1 MSFKGFL
8 VNKYLKIVANTTAT
22 LSSLLT
28 SNGEIAYDSTLD
40 KAIVRSN
47 SVNDPVVLEARAA
60 TLANKTLTAPALVNA
75 TGSLNAPV
83 ITGGSSSGAAISG
96 ATINTSTIDGDNNTI
111 SDISISSLK
120 TVLGDANEFIAR
132 DGSGAVVSAKVVPA
146 GAVVGTS
153 DSQALSNKTISGG
166 SLTSADIDGSVASN
180 ASRIT
185 LPQATKS
192 VLDALTRKEGT
203 LLYATDQDTVY
214 LDNGSALAP
223 LGGNFVTS
231 SNQNISAGGT
241 AAINLVVGLQMLRVT
256 GSSGPQVMANA
267 PFGSSAPADGVE
279 IQVIGQSDTDTV
291 SLVNS
296 DSAKGCLLNGNVI
309 LGKADA
315 ITLQF
320 DSILDRYCEISR
332 NARN

>member
-47 SVNDPVVLEARAA
+47 SVNDPVVLEARSA

-96 ATINTSTIDGDNNTI
+96 ATITTSTIDGDLNTI
-111 SDISISSLK
+111 QDISISSLK
-120 TVLGDANEFIAR
+120 TNLTDASKFLVR
-132 DGSGAVVSAKVVPA
+132 DASGIVVSNTKAVPA

-180 ASRIT
+180 TSRIT
-185 LPQATKS
+185 LPQAAKS
-192 VLDALTRKEGT
+192 VLDALTRKEAT

-214 LDNGSALAP
+214 LDNGSALSP
-223 LGGNFVTS
+223 IGGNFVTY

-241 AAINLVVGLQMLRVT
+241 AAISLVVGLQMLRVT
-256 GSSGPQVMANA
+256 GDGAAVTMANA
-267 PFGSSAPADGVE
+267 PFGSTAPSDGT
-279 IQVIGQSDTDTV
+279 VIELVGQSDTNTV
-291 SLVNS
+291 SLVSS
-296 DSAKGCLLNGNVI
+296 DSAKGCLLNGN
-309 LGKADA
+309 
-315 ITLQF
+315 ITLGLGQVLNVQY
-320 DSILDRYCEISR
+320 DSVLDRYLEISR
-332 NARN
+332 TSF